1 MIGFELGHY
10 ALVRSVENA
19 LEQEVLISREMGEA
33 MALWER
39 LYKDRAP
46 WKNEDV
52 KSLNVAAAVAGEL
65 ACQATLDFQSR
76 LSGSRRA
83 EMMDKE
89 VYQDVIFDVRRFAE
103 YACANGGLVFKPYL
117 DKNRLAVEYVRAN
130 RFFPLEV
137 DSRGK
142 IISAAFIEQLK
153 HDRRPYTRLEVHRLT
168 EEGVSVQNLA
178 FCGGVLGL
186 GRPVP
191 LEDVP
196 EWADLAGNVT
206 IEGAKKPL
214 FAYFKM
220 PMANTIDPDSPLGVS
235 VYSRAVELIREA
247 DMQFSR
253 LIWEYEGGELA
264 VDASVDAL
272 MLENGDMKM
281 PKLNRRLFRG
291 LDIDMGG
298 SDLYSVFAPALRDT
312 SYKDGLN
319 EILIR
324 IEDACGL
331 ARGTISSVNN
341 SARTATELK
350 ILRQRSYSTVTD
362 IQKSLQMALT
372 DLVDG
377 LDMVATAFDL
387 LPPGEEHTVV
397 FEFDDSAITDRQ
409 TQFEEMQVL
418 VSQGIMDKWEFRTW
432 YLGETEEQAREKLAK
447 MQAERQKEAGHAAE
461 EEAPL
466 G

>member
-1 MIGFELGHY
+1 M
-10 ALVRSVENA
+10 
-19 LEQEVLISREMGEA
+19 
-33 MALWER
+33 
-39 LYKDRAP
+39 
-46 WKNEDV
+46 
-52 KSLNVAAAVAGEL
+52 
-65 ACQATLDFQSR
+65 
-76 LSGSRRA
+76 
-83 EMMDKE
+83 
-89 VYQDVIFDVRRFAE
+89 
-103 YACANGGLVFKPYL
+103 
-117 DKNRLAVEYVRAN
+117 
-130 RFFPLEV
+130 
-137 DSRGK
+137 
-142 IISAAFIEQLK
+142 
-153 HDRRPYTRLEVHRLT
+153 
-168 EEGVSVQNLA
+168 
-178 FCGGVLGL
+178 
-186 GRPVP
+186 
-191 LEDVP
+191 
-196 EWADLAGNVT
+196 
-206 IEGAKKPL
+206 
-214 FAYFKM
+214 
-220 PMANTIDPDSPLGVS
+220 
-235 VYSRAVELIREA
+235 
-247 DMQFSR
+247 
-253 LIWEYEGGELA
+253 
-264 VDASVDAL
+264 DASVDAL